1 MGSSCF
7 ISERI
12 YNYIQSR
19 FYRAPEI
26 ILGIP
31 YTPAIDMWSFGC
43 ILAELSS
50 GQALFPGSNE
60 MEQMDRFSE
69 LLGLPPKNVIDHA
82 PRKRKFYDDDIF
94 KGKRKAGSKTL
105 QEAVSS
111 DDKDFLAL
119 IRLCL

>member
-1 MGSSCF
+1 MV
-7 ISERI
+7 SERI

-26 ILGIP
+26 ILGVA

-69 LLGLPPKNVIDHA
+69 LLGLPPKTLLDQA
-82 PRKRKFYDDDIF
+82 PRKRKFFDDDHF
-94 KGKRKAGSKTL
+94 KGKRKPGSKSL
-105 QEAVSS
+105 
-111 DDKDFLAL
+111 
-119 IRLCL
+119 